1 VGKTFSYDAL
11 DNDDYDVEESSYN
24 DRHTQNAN
32 KRKVKRRLDDYLEQ
46 RQLRKNLDDDD
57 FTRLTY

>member
-1 VGKTFSYDAL
+1 MGKTFSYDAL
-11 DNDDYDVEESSYN
+11 DNDDYDVEESSYS

-46 RQLRKNLDDDD
+46 RQLRKNLGDDD
-57 FTRLTY
+57 FNYLGY

>member
-1 VGKTFSYDAL
+1 MGKTFSYDAL
-11 DNDDYDVEESSYN
+11 DNDDYDAEESSYN

-46 RQLRKNLDDDD
+46 RQLRKNLGDDD
-57 FTRLTY
+57 FNYLGY